1 MKSFEIKVY
10 SRIWTFKKTINPKDI
25 TSEINFSEDLEW
37 GQWDLLLSFRGDF
50 WTYLSTDIVEIREV
64 DEENKD
70 ISRTYTGIIEE
81 ISVDEYEKYSVVNL
95 QLLWVFTALN
105 DKIFKSGANRKFT
118 VSATPWN
125 LVKQIID
132 SFNTDYW
139 TLSWGNTQNLSWN
152 IIRYT
157 ASSIDLTWTA
167 ANYEFDN
174 DSCLDAIKKAL
185 EDKWFS
191 FFIWSDGICY
201 VQQDSGQSTVSL
213 TMGRQV
219 IKVNRKIHKREM
231 VNKLYHERALSNEQT
246 YSDPSSVAL
255 FWVIEK
261 KEVDS
266 DIQDATTQNTVGAKK
281 IQDYAYERNEIS
293 ILIKPQKTSSIVPW
307 MILTINNLKTTL
319 AWKKITKISKQKDSW
334 TLYVG
339 DFISFWNSVLKK

>member
-10 SRIWTFKKTINPKDI
+10 SRIWTFKKTINPRDI
-25 TSEINFSEDLEW
+25 TSEISFSEDLEW
-37 GQWDLLLSFRGDF
+37 WQSDLLLSFKWDASS
-50 WTYLSTDIVEIREV
+50 YLATDIVEIREV

-70 ISRTYTGIIEE
+70 ISRTYTWIIEE
-81 ISVDEYEKYSVVNL
+81 ISDDEYENHSVVNV

-105 DKIFKSGANRKFT
+105 DKIFKSGANRNFT
-118 VSATPWN
+118 ASATPWN
-125 LVKQIID
+125 LVKSIID

-152 IIRYT
+152 LIRYT
-157 ASSIDLTWTA
+157 ASSIDVTWTA

-174 DSCLDAIKKAL
+174 ESCLDALKKAL

-201 VQQDSGQSTVSL
+201 VQQDSGQTGVSL
-213 TMGRQV
+213 TMWRQV
-219 IKVNRKIHKREM
+219 IKVNRKKHKREM

-246 YSDPSSVAL
+246 YSDPASVAL

-261 KEVDS
+261 KEIDS
-266 DIQDATTQNTVGAKK
+266 DIQDATTQNTVWEKK
-281 IQDYAYERNEIS
+281 IQEFAYERNEIS
-293 ILIKPQKTSSIVPW
+293 VIMKPQKSSSIIPW
-307 MILTINNLKTTL
+307 MLLTVNNLKSNFEN
-319 AWKKITKISKQKDSW
+319 KKITKISKQKDQW
-334 TLYVG
+334 TVYVG

>member
-10 SRIWTFKKTINPKDI
+10 SRIWTFKKTINPKDV
-25 TSEINFSEDLEW
+25 TSEISFSEDLEW

-81 ISVDEYEKYSVVNL
+81 ISVDEYETYSVVNL

-105 DKIFKSGANRKFT
+105 DKIFKSGASRQFT
-118 VSATPWN
+118 ASATPWN
-125 LVKQIID
+125 LVKMIID
-132 SFNTDYW
+132 SFNTEYW
-139 TLSWGNTQNLSWN
+139 SLSWWNTQNLSWN
-152 IIRYT
+152 LIRYT
-157 ASSIDLTWTA
+157 ASSIDVTWSA

-191 FFIWSDGICY
+191 FFIWSDWICY
-201 VQQDSGQSTVSL
+201 VQQDSGQSQVSL
-213 TMGRQV
+213 TVWRQV
-219 IKVNRKIHKREM
+219 IKVNRKIHKRDM
-231 VNKLYHERALSNEQT
+231 INKLYHERAWSAEQT
-246 YSDPSSVAL
+246 YIDPSSVAL
-255 FWVIEK
+255 FWIIEK
-261 KEVDS
+261 KEIDW
-266 DIQDATTQNTVGAKK
+266 DIQDAWTQNTVWSKI

-293 ILIKPQKTSSIVPW
+293 VLMKPQKTSSIIPW
-307 MILTINNLKTTL
+307 MILTVNNMKTPL
-319 AWKKITKISKQKDSW
+319 VWKKITKIQKQKDSW